1 MLHDRGIWALS
12 TKRHGCARVNRGH
25 GGCTTQRWI
34 VHLYGN
40 RRPRLHNP
48 PPPIPQF
55 ASVAPSPHARV
66 FHCRMCSLG
75 LFITDVFT
83 RLTRNLRI
91 YDPPSLMHAI
101 LTIKLSR
108 TSSLFSFS
116 FESVGFDRRVFI
128 LFFFFKRGTI
138 VTLDSEG
145 EEICLRAFVP
155 GSIYRGDTRKSV
167 FWCEKSTY
175 FWDAIYL
182 ESSIA
187 A

>member
-1 MLHDRGIWALS
+1 MLHVREYGRYLRNDTGARAWTGVTVDAPRRDGS
-12 TKRHGCARVNRGH
+12 CTSMATGDHGCTILLLRYRNLPA
-25 GGCTTQRWI
+25 
-34 VHLYGN
+34 L
-40 RRPRLHNP
+40 P
-48 PPPIPQF
+48 PL
-55 ASVAPSPHARV
+55 HARV

-116 FESVGFDRRVFI
+116 FGSVGFDRRVFI

>member
-1 MLHDRGIWALS
+1 MNEDGVTCTRIWALS

-48 PPPIPQF
+48 PPMIPQF
-55 ASVAPSPHARV
+55 ASVAPSPRARFPLPDVLSRSFHNRCFHA
-66 FHCRMCSLG
+66 
-75 LFITDVFT
+75 IDTKPK
-83 RLTRNLRI
+83 
-91 YDPPSLMHAI
+91 DPPSLMHAI

-116 FESVGFDRRVFI
+116 FGSVGFDRRVFI

-167 FWCEKSTY
+167 F
-175 FWDAIYL
+175 
-182 ESSIA
+182 
-187 A
+187 